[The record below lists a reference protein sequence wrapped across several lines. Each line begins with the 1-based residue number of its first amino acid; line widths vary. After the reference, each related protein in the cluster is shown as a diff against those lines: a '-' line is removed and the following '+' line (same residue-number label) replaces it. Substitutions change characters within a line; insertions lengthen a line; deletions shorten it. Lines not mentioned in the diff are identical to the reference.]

1 MTSSVIT
8 LDDVIAC
15 RHPSSGARGR
25 WPEGARTRLEAAALA
40 LFIEQGFAETTVPQI
55 AARAGLTTR
64 TFFRHFADKR
74 EVLFA
79 YQAQL
84 PDVVREVM
92 ADAPPSASALEVI
105 SVSMRKLAETKF
117 DGRRDYLLA
126 YQAVIDSDAGLR
138 ERGLRKM
145 SILSEA
151 IGRGFRDRGMDDLA
165 ATLAAHTA
173 VTVFSVALDRWL
185 GAVDETSLSV
195 HVSDTLAAL
204 QSLTTPEA

>member
-1 MTSSVIT
+1 M
-8 LDDVIAC
+8 
-15 RHPSSGARGR
+15 GR

-79 YQAQL
+79 YQTEL
-84 PDVVREVM
+84 PDVVRQAM
-92 ADAPPSASALEVI
+92 AAAPQSAGAVEVI
-105 SVSMRKLAETKF
+105 AVGLQTIAETKF

-126 YQAVIDSDAGLR
+126 HQAVIDSDAGLR

-145 SILSEA
+145 SILTEA
-151 IGRGFRDRGMDDLA
+151 IGRGFRDRGLDDLG

-173 VTVFSVALDRWL
+173 VTVLSVALDRWL
-185 GAVDETSLSV
+185 GATDETSLSV
-195 HVSDTLAAL
+195 HVADTLAAWR
-204 QSLTTPEA
+204 SLASPEVGPR

>member
-1 MTSSVIT
+1 MSFM
-8 LDDVIAC
+8 
-15 RHPSSGARGR
+15 GR

-40 LFIEQGFAETTVPQI
+40 LFVEQGFAETTVPQI

-74 EVLFA
+74 EALFA
-79 YQAQL
+79 YQAEL

-92 ADAPPSASALEVI
+92 ADAPTSASALEVI
-105 SVSMRKLAETKF
+105 SVSMQRLAETKF
-117 DGRRDYLLA
+117 DGRRDHLLA
-126 YQAVIDSDAGLR
+126 YQAVIDADAGLR

-151 IGRGFRDRGMDDLA
+151 IGRGFRDRGMDDLS

-185 GAVDETSLSV
+185 GAVDETSLSI
-195 HVSDTLAAL
+195 HVSDTLTAL
-204 QSLTTPEA
+204 QSLTTPKA

>member
-1 MTSSVIT
+1 M
-8 LDDVIAC
+8 
-15 RHPSSGARGR
+15 GR

-79 YQAQL
+79 YQAEL
-84 PDVVREVM
+84 PDVVRQVM
-92 ADAPPSASALEVI
+92 AAAPQSAGAMEVI
-105 SVSMRKLAETKF
+105 ALGLQTIAETKF

-126 YQAVIDSDAGLR
+126 HQAVIDSDAGLR

-145 SILSEA
+145 SILTEA
-151 IGRGFRDRGMDDLA
+151 IGRGFRDRGLDDLG

-173 VTVFSVALDRWL
+173 VTVLSVALDRWL
-185 GAVDETSLSV
+185 GATDETSLAV
-195 HVSDTLAAL
+195 HVADTLAAWR
-204 QSLTTPEA
+204 SLASPEVGPR

>member
-1 MTSSVIT
+1 M
-8 LDDVIAC
+8 
-15 RHPSSGARGR
+15 GR

-40 LFIEQGFAETTVPQI
+40 LFIEQGFAETTVPEI

-79 YQAQL
+79 YQAEL
-84 PDVVREVM
+84 PDVVRQAM
-92 ADAPPSASALEVI
+92 AAAPQSASAMEVI
-105 SVSMRKLAETKF
+105 AVGLQTIAETKF

-126 YQAVIDSDAGLR
+126 HQAVIDSDAGLR

-145 SILSEA
+145 SILTEA
-151 IGRGFRDRGMDDLA
+151 IGRGFRERGLDDLG

-173 VTVFSVALDRWL
+173 VTVLSVALDRWL
-185 GAVDETSLSV
+185 GAADETSLSI

-204 QSLTTPEA
+204 QSLTAPDADLR

>member
-1 MTSSVIT
+1 M
-8 LDDVIAC
+8 
-15 RHPSSGARGR
+15 GR

-79 YQAQL
+79 YQAEL
-84 PDVVREVM
+84 PDVVRQVM
-92 ADAPPSASALEVI
+92 ATAPQSAGVLEVI
-105 SVSMRKLAETKF
+105 ATSLRTIAETKF

-126 YQAVIDSDAGLR
+126 HQAVIDADAGLR

-145 SILSEA
+145 SILTEA
-151 IGRGFRDRGMDDLA
+151 ISHGFRERGLDDLG

-185 GAVDETSLSV
+185 GAADETSLST
-195 HVSDTLAAL
+195 HVSDTLAAWK
-204 QSLTTPEA
+204 SLSRPEPEASGRK

>member
-1 MTSSVIT
+1 M
-8 LDDVIAC
+8 
-15 RHPSSGARGR
+15 GR
-25 WPEGARTRLEAAALA
+25 WQEGARTRLEAAALA

-79 YQAQL
+79 YQAEL
-84 PDVVREVM
+84 PDVVRQAM
-92 ADAPPSASALEVI
+92 TAAPQSAGALEVI
-105 SVSMRKLAETKF
+105 AVGLQTIAETKF

-126 YQAVIDSDAGLR
+126 HQAVIDSDAGLR

-145 SILSEA
+145 SILTEA
-151 IGRGFRDRGMDDLA
+151 ISHGFRERGLDDLA

-173 VTVFSVALDRWL
+173 VTVLSVALDQWF
-185 GAVDETSLSV
+185 GAAEETSLSV
-195 HVSDTLAAL
+195 HVSSTLAAL
-204 QSLTTPEA
+204 QSLTTPEADPR

>member
-1 MTSSVIT
+1 M
-8 LDDVIAC
+8 
-15 RHPSSGARGR
+15 GR

-79 YQAQL
+79 YQAEL
-84 PDVVREVM
+84 PDVVRQVM
-92 ADAPPSASALEVI
+92 AAAPQSAGALEVI
-105 SVSMRKLAETKF
+105 AISLRTIAETKF

-126 YQAVIDSDAGLR
+126 HQAVIDSDAGLR

-145 SILSEA
+145 SILTEE
-151 IGRGFRDRGMDDLA
+151 IGRGFRERGLDDLR

-173 VTVFSVALDRWL
+173 VTVLSVALDRWL
-185 GAVDETSLSV
+185 GAADETSLSI

-204 QSLTTPEA
+204 QSLTTPET

>member
-1 MTSSVIT
+1 M
-8 LDDVIAC
+8 
-15 RHPSSGARGR
+15 GR

-40 LFIEQGFAETTVPQI
+40 LFVEQGFAETTVPQI

-79 YQAQL
+79 YQAEL

-92 ADAPPSASALEVI
+92 ADAPTSASALEVI
-105 SVSMRKLAETKF
+105 SVRMQRLAKTKF

-126 YQAVIDSDAGLR
+126 YQAVIDADAGLR

-151 IGRGFRDRGMDDLA
+151 IGRGFRDRGMDDLS

-185 GAVDETSLSV
+185 GAVDETSLSI
-195 HVSDTLAAL
+195 HVSDTLTAL

>member
-1 MTSSVIT
+1 M
-8 LDDVIAC
+8 
-15 RHPSSGARGR
+15 GR

-40 LFIEQGFAETTVPQI
+40 LFIEQGFAETTVPEI

-79 YQAQL
+79 YQAEL
-84 PDVVREVM
+84 PDVVRQAM
-92 ADAPPSASALEVI
+92 AAAPQSAGAMEVI
-105 SVSMRKLAETKF
+105 AVGLQTIAETKF

-126 YQAVIDSDAGLR
+126 HQAVIDSDAGLR

-145 SILSEA
+145 SILTEA
-151 IGRGFRDRGMDDLA
+151 IGRGFRERGLDDLG

-173 VTVFSVALDRWL
+173 VTVLSVALDRWL
-185 GAVDETSLSV
+185 GAADETSLSI

-204 QSLTTPEA
+204 QSLTAPDADLR

>member
-1 MTSSVIT
+1 M
-8 LDDVIAC
+8 
-15 RHPSSGARGR
+15 GR

-40 LFIEQGFAETTVPQI
+40 LFTEQGFAETTVPQI

-79 YQAQL
+79 YQAEL

-92 ADAPPSASALEVI
+92 ADAPQSSSALEVI
-105 SVSMRKLAETKF
+105 AVSLRTIAETKF
-117 DGRRDYLLA
+117 DGRRAYLLA
-126 YQAVIDSDAGLR
+126 HQAVVDADAGLR
-138 ERGLRKM
+138 ERELRKM

-151 IGRGFRDRGMDDLA
+151 IGHGFRDRGLDDLA

-173 VTVFSVALDRWL
+173 VTVLSVALGRWL
-185 GAVDETSLSV
+185 GAADETSLSIY
-195 HVSDTLAAL
+195 VSEALTAL
-204 QSLTTPEA
+204 QSLTSPEADPR

>member
-1 MTSSVIT
+1 M
-8 LDDVIAC
+8 
-15 RHPSSGARGR
+15 GR
-25 WPEGARTRLEAAALA
+25 WPEGARTRLEAAASA

-79 YQAQL
+79 YQAEL
-84 PDVVREVM
+84 PDVVRQAM
-92 ADAPPSASALEVI
+92 AAAPQSAGALEVI
-105 SVSMRKLAETKF
+105 AVGLQTIATTKF

-126 YQAVIDSDAGLR
+126 HQAVIDSDPGLR

-145 SILSEA
+145 SILTEA
-151 IGRGFRDRGMDDLA
+151 IGRGFRERGLDDLA

-173 VTVFSVALDRWL
+173 VTVLSVALDRWF
-185 GAVDETSLSV
+185 GAADETSLSV
-195 HVSDTLAAL
+195 HVADALAAWK
-204 QSLTTPEA
+204 SLATPDAEPG

>member
-1 MTSSVIT
+1 M
-8 LDDVIAC
+8 
-15 RHPSSGARGR
+15 GR
-25 WPEGARTRLEAAALA
+25 WPEGARARLEAAALA
-40 LFIEQGFAETTVPQI
+40 LFVEQGFAETTVPQI

-79 YQAQL
+79 YQAEL

-92 ADAPPSASALEVI
+92 ADVPQSASALEVI
-105 SVSMRKLAETKF
+105 SVSLRRLAETKF

-126 YQAVIDSDAGLR
+126 HQAIVDADAGLR

-151 IGRGFRDRGMDDLA
+151 IGHEFRDRGLDDLG

-173 VTVFSVALDRWL
+173 VTVLSVALDRWL
-185 GAVDETSLSV
+185 GAVEETSLSI

>member
-1 MTSSVIT
+1 M
-8 LDDVIAC
+8 
-15 RHPSSGARGR
+15 GR

-40 LFIEQGFAETTVPQI
+40 LFVEQGFAETTVPQI

-79 YQAQL
+79 YQAEL
-84 PDVVREVM
+84 PDVVRQAM
-92 ADAPPSASALEVI
+92 AAAPQSAGPMEVI
-105 SVSMRKLAETKF
+105 AVGLQTIAETKF

-126 YQAVIDSDAGLR
+126 HQAVIDSDAGLR

-145 SILSEA
+145 SILTDA
-151 IGRGFRDRGMDDLA
+151 IGRGFRERGLDDLA

-173 VTVFSVALDRWL
+173 VTVLSVALDRWF
-185 GAVDETSLSV
+185 GAVEETSLSV
-195 HVSDTLAAL
+195 HVCDTLAAWK
-204 QSLTTPEA
+204 SLTAPEA